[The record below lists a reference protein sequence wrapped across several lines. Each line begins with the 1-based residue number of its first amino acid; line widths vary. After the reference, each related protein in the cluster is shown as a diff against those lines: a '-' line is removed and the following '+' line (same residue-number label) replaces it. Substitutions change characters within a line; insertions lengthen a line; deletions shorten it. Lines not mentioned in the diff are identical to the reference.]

1 MSQKR
6 CLKSVQ
12 SFFLSVKKMLSCICQ
27 PTIFRLET
35 TLWQNHI
42 SVSSPPTSPSS
53 FDSFVDSSLHRNI
66 WCLKMTLGDIP
77 LFTSLYSPSLPS
89 LPSFPSHLPSFL
101 LFLIF
106 LSPTLTSTLRCSQ
119 GSFNNGAVH
128 MFLSLLITSWSLQCM
143 YDITSHHITSK
154 RPWKPMLVP
163 TLIAKL

>member
-1 MSQKR
+1 MSNLFFKCQKNV
-6 CLKSVQ
+6 LKKS
-12 SFFLSVKKMLSCICQ
+12 LSCICQ
-27 PTIFRLET
+27 PTIFRLEI

-66 WCLKMTLGDIP
+66 WCLKMTLGDVP
-77 LFTSLYSPSLPS
+77 LFISLYSPSLPS

-106 LSPTLTSTLRCSQ
+106 LSLTLTSTLRCSQ

-128 MFLSLLITSWSLQCM
+128 MFLSLLITSWSLQWLQL
-143 YDITSHHITSK
+143 HHITSHPK
-154 RPWKPMLVP
+154 GHGNQCWFLH
-163 TLIAKL
+163 